1 MPERLDEVHHIGI
14 AVTNLEDAKTIYC
27 DILGLE
33 CIEEKTLPERSVKV
47 AFLETGNTRIELI
60 EGIGEESPVTKF
72 IDRHGPGVHHLCF
85 EVSDI
90 SRVLAELAASGVR
103 LIDETPRPG
112 AEGKLVAFLHP
123 KSTTGVLIELS
134 EK

>member
-1 MPERLDEVHHIGI
+1 MLNRLGEVEHIGI
-14 AVTNLEDAKTIYC
+14 AVQGLEDAKKIYC

-33 CIEEKTLPERSVKV
+33 LTGEKTLPERGVKV
-47 AFLETGNTRIELI
+47 AFLETGNTKVELL

-72 IDRHGPGVHHLCF
+72 VERKGPGVHHLCF
-85 EVSDI
+85 EVEDI
-90 SRVLAELAASGVR
+90 GRVMEELAKAGVR
-103 LIDETPRPG
+103 MIDETPRPG

-123 KSTTGVLIELS
+123 KSASGVLIELT